1 MEPFTVNIPESVVTD
16 LKNRLQNVHWPGEPE
31 GSGWNY
37 GTSETYLKEL
47 IRYWIN
53 DYDWKMHE
61 QQLNQHPQYITRI
74 DGILIHFQY
83 IRGKSSNPKP
93 LILTH
98 GWPDSYYRFHKIIPL
113 LTEGEQSFD
122 LIIPSIPGF
131 GFSDKTAVSSEK
143 VADLWK
149 KLMTEVLGYEKF
161 CAAGGDIGMG
171 VVKALTSKYP
181 EALEAVHLTDVGY
194 PIGQED
200 PATMS
205 EEEQKFA
212 QFVQRWWYSEG
223 AYAMVQSTKP
233 QSLAY
238 GLNDSPV
245 GLAGWII
252 SFINAGASPEMIET
266 AFGGKDELLTNIMI
280 YWVTQTIGSSAR
292 MYKEDAAALWSG
304 TQIHQKSDV
313 PAGVLVFPR
322 EAQFP
327 KEWAERFVNVT
338 SFKKMNEGGHF
349 AALELPHLFADEL
362 RSFFYSVKETIHD
375 NRSCF

>member
-1 MEPFTVNIPESVVTD
+1 MEPFTVNIPESVITD
-16 LKNRLQNVHWPGEPE
+16 LKNRLQNARWPGEPE
-31 GSGWNY
+31 NSGWNY
-37 GTSETYLKEL
+37 GTNETYLKEL
-47 IRYWIN
+47 AHYWIN
-53 DYDWKMHE
+53 NYDWRMHE
-61 QQLNQHPQYITRI
+61 QQLNQHPQYIALI

-83 IRGKSSNPKP
+83 IRGKGSNPKP

-122 LIIPSIPGF
+122 LVIPSIPGF
-131 GFSDKTAVSSEK
+131 GFSDKTAVSSER

-181 EALEAVHLTDVGY
+181 DILEAVHLTDVGY
-194 PIGQED
+194 PTGQED

-205 EEEQKFA
+205 EDEQAFA
-212 QFVQRWWYSEG
+212 QFVQQWWYSEG

-238 GLNDSPV
+238 GLNDSPI

-252 SFINAGASPEMIET
+252 SFTNAGAPPELIET
-266 AFGGKDELLTNIMI
+266 AFGGRDEMLTNIMI

-292 MYKEDAAALWSG
+292 MYKEDTAALWSG
-304 TQIHQKSDV
+304 TQVHQKSNV
-313 PAGVLVFPR
+313 PAGVLVFLR

-349 AALELPHLFADEL
+349 AALELPHIFADEL
-362 RSFFYSVKETIHD
+362 RSFFYSAQ
-375 NRSCF
+375 

>member
-1 MEPFTVNIPESVVTD
+1 MEPFTVNIPESVITD
-16 LKNRLQNVHWPGEPE
+16 LKNRIQNTRWPAEPD

-37 GTSETYLKEL
+37 GTNEAYLKEL
-47 IRYWIN
+47 TSYWMN
-53 DYDWKMHE
+53 DYNWKMHE
-61 QQLNQHPQYITRI
+61 QQLNQYPQYTTRI

-83 IRGKSSNPKP
+83 IRGKGPNPKP

-131 GFSDKTAVSSEK
+131 GFSDKTTVSSER

-171 VVKALTSKYP
+171 VVKALISKYP
-181 EALEAVHLTDVGY
+181 EVLEAVHLTDVGY
-194 PIGQED
+194 PTGQED

-205 EEEQKFA
+205 EDEKQFA
-212 QFVQRWWYSEG
+212 QFVQHWWYSEG

-238 GLNDSPV
+238 GLNDSPI

-252 SFINAGASPEMIET
+252 SFINAGSPPELIET
-266 AFGGKDELLTNIMI
+266 AFGGKDEILTNIMI

-304 TQIHQKSDV
+304 THVHHKSNV

-327 KEWAERFVNVT
+327 KEWAERFVHVT
-338 SFKKMNEGGHF
+338 SFKKMDEGGHF
-349 AALELPHLFADEL
+349 AALELPHIFADEL
-362 RSFFYSVKETIHD
+362 RSFFYSFK
-375 NRSCF
+375 

>member
-1 MEPFTVNIPESVVTD
+1 MEPFTVNIPESVITD
-16 LKNRLQNVHWPGEPE
+16 LKNRLQNVRWPGEPE

-47 IRYWIN
+47 TRYWIN

-61 QQLNQHPQYITRI
+61 QQLNQHPQYVTRI

-83 IRGKSSNPKP
+83 IRGKGSNPKP

-122 LIIPSIPGF
+122 LVIPSIPGF

-149 KLMTEVLGYEKF
+149 QLMTEVLGYEKF

-194 PIGQED
+194 PTGQED

-212 QFVQRWWYSEG
+212 QFVQQWWYSEG

-252 SFINAGASPEMIET
+252 SFINAGAPPEMIET

-292 MYKEDAAALWSG
+292 MYKEDAAAIWSG
-304 TQIHQKSDV
+304 THLHQKSNI

-362 RSFFYSVKETIHD
+362 RSFFYSAT
-375 NRSCF
+375 

>member
-1 MEPFTVNIPESVVTD
+1 MEPFTVNIPQSVITD
-16 LKNRLQNVHWPGEPE
+16 LKNRLQNARWPGEPE
-31 GSGWNY
+31 NSGWNY

-47 IRYWIN
+47 VQYWIN
-53 DYDWKMHE
+53 DYDWRMHE
-61 QQLNQHPQYITRI
+61 QQLNQHPQYITLI

-83 IRGKSSNPKP
+83 IRGKGSNPKP

-122 LIIPSIPGF
+122 LVIPSIPGF

-181 EALEAVHLTDVGY
+181 EVLEAVHLTDVGY
-194 PIGQED
+194 PTGQED
-200 PATMS
+200 FTTMS
-205 EEEQKFA
+205 EEEQAFA
-212 QFVQRWWYSEG
+212 RFVQGWWYSEG

-238 GLNDSPV
+238 GLNDSPI

-252 SFINAGASPEMIET
+252 SFTNAGASPELIET

-292 MYKEDAAALWSG
+292 MYREDAAALWSG
-304 TQIHQKSDV
+304 TQSHQKSNV
-313 PAGVLVFPR
+313 PAGVLVFAR

-349 AALELPHLFADEL
+349 AALELPHIFADEL
-362 RSFFYSVKETIHD
+362 RSFFYSIT
-375 NRSCF
+375 

>member
-1 MEPFTVNIPESVVTD
+1 MEPFTVNIPETVISD
-16 LKNRLQNVHWPGEPE
+16 LKNRLQNARWPGEPE
-31 GSGWNY
+31 DSGWNY

-47 IRYWIN
+47 VHYWIN
-53 DYDWKMHE
+53 DYDWKLHE
-61 QQLNQHPQYITRI
+61 QLLNQHPQYTAQI
-74 DGILIHFQY
+74 DGIQIHFQY
-83 IRGKSSNPKP
+83 IRGKGPNPKP

-113 LTEGEQSFD
+113 LTGGEQSFD
-122 LIIPSIPGF
+122 LVIPSIPGF
-131 GFSDKTAVSSEK
+131 GFSDKTAVSSAR

-181 EALEAVHLTDVGY
+181 EVLEAVHLTDVGY
-194 PIGQED
+194 PTGQED
-200 PATMS
+200 FSTMS
-205 EEEQKFA
+205 EEEQAFA
-212 QFVQRWWYSEG
+212 QFVQQWWYSEG

-238 GLNDSPV
+238 GLNDSPI
-245 GLAGWII
+245 GLAAWII
-252 SFINAGASPEMIET
+252 SFTHAGAPPELIET
-266 AFGGKDELLTNIMI
+266 AFGGRDELLTNIMI

-292 MYKEDAAALWSG
+292 MYREDAAALWSG
-304 TQIHQKSDV
+304 GQVHQKSNV
-313 PAGVLVFPR
+313 PAGVLVFSR

-349 AALELPHLFADEL
+349 AALELPHIFAEEL
-362 RSFFYSVKETIHD
+362 RSFFYSV
-375 NRSCF
+375 S

>member
-1 MEPFTVNIPESVVTD
+1 MEPFTVNIPEPVISD
-16 LKNRLQNVHWPGEPE
+16 LKNRLQNARWPGQADD
-31 GSGWNY
+31 SGWNY

-47 IRYWIN
+47 VHYWIN
-53 DYDWKMHE
+53 DYDWKLHE
-61 QQLNQHPQYITRI
+61 QLLNQHPQYTTQI

-83 IRGKSSNPKP
+83 IRGKGPNPKP

-122 LIIPSIPGF
+122 LVIPSIPGF
-131 GFSDKTAVSSEK
+131 GFSGKTAVSSER

-181 EALEAVHLTDVGY
+181 EVLEAVHLTDVGY
-194 PIGQED
+194 PTGQED
-200 PATMS
+200 FSTMS
-205 EEEQKFA
+205 EEEQAFA
-212 QFVQRWWYSEG
+212 QFVQQWWYSEG

-238 GLNDSPV
+238 GLNDSPI
-245 GLAGWII
+245 GLAAWII
-252 SFINAGASPEMIET
+252 SFTHAGAPPELIET
-266 AFGGKDELLTNIMI
+266 AFGGRDELLTNIMI

-292 MYKEDAAALWSG
+292 MYREDAAALWSG
-304 TQIHQKSDV
+304 GQVHQKSNV
-313 PAGVLVFPR
+313 PAGVLVFSR

-349 AALELPHLFADEL
+349 AALELPHIFAEEL
-362 RSFFYSVKETIHD
+362 RSFFYSV
-375 NRSCF
+375 S

>member
-1 MEPFTVNIPESVVTD
+1 
-16 LKNRLQNVHWPGEPE
+16 
-31 GSGWNY
+31 
-37 GTSETYLKEL
+37 
-47 IRYWIN
+47 
-53 DYDWKMHE
+53 MHE
-61 QQLNQHPQYITRI
+61 QQLNQHPQYTTRI

-83 IRGKSSNPKP
+83 IRGKGSNPKP

-131 GFSDKTAVSSEK
+131 GFSDKIAVSSAR

-171 VVKALTSKYP
+171 VVKALISKYP
-181 EALEAVHLTDVGY
+181 DVIEAVHLTDVGY
-194 PIGQED
+194 PTGQED

-205 EEEQKFA
+205 EDEKQFA
-212 QFVQRWWYSEG
+212 QFVQHWWYSEG

-252 SFINAGASPEMIET
+252 SFINAGAPPELIET
-266 AFGGKDELLTNIMI
+266 AFGGRDEMLTNIMI
-280 YWVTQTIGSSAR
+280 YWVLKR
-292 MYKEDAAALWSG
+292 
-304 TQIHQKSDV
+304 
-313 PAGVLVFPR
+313 
-322 EAQFP
+322 
-327 KEWAERFVNVT
+327 
-338 SFKKMNEGGHF
+338 
-349 AALELPHLFADEL
+349 
-362 RSFFYSVKETIHD
+362 
-375 NRSCF
+375 